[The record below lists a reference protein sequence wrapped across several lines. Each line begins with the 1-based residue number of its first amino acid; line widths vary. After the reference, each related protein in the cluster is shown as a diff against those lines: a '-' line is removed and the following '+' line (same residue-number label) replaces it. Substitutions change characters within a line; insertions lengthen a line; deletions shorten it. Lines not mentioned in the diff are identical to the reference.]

1 MELFARNNVTENCPA
16 SFDRTGRVEC
26 GQARAGPQHPVQGMA
41 AYRGAR
47 VAAAKMVSVALVGY
61 GTSVVDGSDGGIL
74 DVVGFDTAA
83 PAVIADFLIA

>member
-1 MELFARNNVTENCPA
+1 
-16 SFDRTGRVEC
+16 
-26 GQARAGPQHPVQGMA
+26 
-41 AYRGAR
+41 
-47 VAAAKMVSVALVGY
+47 MVSVALVGY

>member
-1 MELFARNNVTENCPA
+1 
-16 SFDRTGRVEC
+16 
-26 GQARAGPQHPVQGMA
+26 MA